1 MIKRGKFRKILIW
14 FFVFICAIMAIGTI
28 PSVEMILFAGVAVM
42 LLPIKKIDSL
52 WIKMLKGKRLWIKTV
67 SLIIVFFIAG
77 CMMPQPDK
85 TDTNPT
91 EIASEINSETQVS
104 TETQA
109 VTESDSETETQT
121 ETESESQSK
130 PGPQDELLNNNSYVS
145 LDSIPAYDGK
155 AYVAVNDN
163 VPFFTDSELT
173 TEAFEY
179 YSELDS
185 LGRCGVT
192 YANVCKE
199 MMPTEE
205 RGKIGMIKPSGWH
218 TIKYDVVDGKY
229 LYNRCHLIGYQLSGE
244 NANKKNLITGTRYLN
259 IEGMLP
265 FENMVADY
273 VKETGHHVL
282 YRVTTIFEG
291 DNLVANGV
299 LMEAESVEDNG
310 SGILFNVYCYNV
322 QPGVTINYA
331 TGESSLDG
339 TDMQQS
345 SGADSSANST
355 NNNVSAGT
363 TGNNTTA
370 VSGSGSAASDQ
381 TAVSDQTADQGNPSN
396 EAVTVHI
403 TKTGKKYHRAGCRY
417 LKDSDSEVTLDEA
430 KSLGLSPCGVC
441 NPPQ

>member
-1 MIKRGKFRKILIW
+1 MFKSIK
-14 FFVFICAIMAIGTI
+14 MAIY
-28 PSVEMILFAGVAVM
+28 EMLAVV
-42 LLPIKKIDSL
+42 LVL
-52 WIKMLKGKRLWIKTV
+52 T
-67 SLIIVFFIAG
+67 G
-77 CMMPQPDK
+77 C
-85 TDTNPT
+85 
-91 EIASEINSETQVS
+91 S
-104 TETQA
+104 TEA
-109 VTESDSETETQT
+109 LSAGSEVPVWKQT
-121 ETESESQSK
+121 ETVSETDTTGNTQSDTQADDGQQAQAA
-130 PGPQDELLNNNSYVS
+130 PQSDEGPQDELLNNNSFVS

-173 TEAFEY
+173 TDAFEY

-199 MMPTEE
+199 IMPTEE
-205 RGKIGMIKPSGWH
+205 RGKIGMVKPSGWH
-218 TIKYDVVDGKY
+218 TVKYDVVDGKY

-244 NANKKNLITGTRYLN
+244 NANTRNLITGTRYLN
-259 IEGMLP
+259 VEGMLP

-273 VKETGHHVL
+273 VKETENHVL
-282 YRVTTIFEG
+282 YRVTPIFEG

-299 LMEAESVEDNG
+299 LMEAKSVEDNG
-310 SGILFNVYCYNV
+310 AGILFNVYCYNV

-331 TGESSLDG
+331 NGESSLDG
-339 TDMQQS
+339 TDAQQNNGS
-345 SGADSSANST
+345 DATANST
-355 NNNVSAGT
+355 DNSVSAAN
-363 TGNNTTA
+363 TGNSDAA
-370 VSGSGSAASDQ
+370 VTSSGSSTSNSAAVTDQQASDQ
-381 TAVSDQTADQGNPSN
+381 NNSSN